1 MAEMAKLHPGLVHV
15 ALLLLMSTLIGAMFP
30 VLKVAEHTIP
40 PFTITILP
48 VSLATITMLLTVTIV
63 RTPRTEAAD

>member
-30 VLKVAEHTIP
+30 VPKVAEHTIP
-40 PFTITILP
+40 PLTITMLR
-48 VSLATITMLLTVTIV
+48 VSLASITMLLTVTIV